1 MRSTARSVVLSTL
14 RLGLFCGIAAVLLAL
29 IGMVEAFDKRDIIAG
44 VISLGQTWLVVIMAL
59 GGFLA
64 GQRQEL
70 PGRSSRLAHG
80 ALAGAVPGL
89 MLGLLIAVG
98 RAVNLR
104 PVLVSASP
112 TLYQSLSFGLPT
124 PAAVLV
130 LVLGGA
136 VLGSIGAAMGLLP
149 PSLRRRVFVGLAVVA
164 FIGLLHD
171 LIRVTLTNLRIPNGL
186 YAWMF
191 GRGGLKG
198 LSLPG
203 TAVVFAV
210 TYALGLW
217 RERRAAR
224 AVGRGRPT
232 RRSRYIALAVTAAL
246 ILIAPRILGQYMSE
260 VLNQVGLFI
269 LMGLGLNIVVGF
281 AGLLDLGYVAFFA
294 IGAYTVGVLTS
305 LGGEIAFGPQIGFWP
320 AVVIAVGVSILFGV
334 ILGIPV
340 LKMRGDYLAIVTLG
354 FGEIIRIMA
363 LSDFL
368 KPYIGGSQGIVTIP
382 PITIGSWLNFKPPQA
397 LFYVILAGCLLVAFV
412 AYRLKDS
419 RMGRAWMAMREDED
433 VAQAMGINLVAT
445 KLLAFASGAA
455 FSGLGGAIFASKLG
469 TIYPHSFQLL
479 VSINVLSLIIVGGMG
494 SIPGVVVGAFALVG
508 LPELLREFSE
518 YRLLV
523 YGAVLIAMML
533 LRPEGLLPEEAHRRE
548 LHEAPEAVPEVVPQP
563 GGTSGETTVA
573 DKVR

>member
-1 MRSTARSVVLSTL
+1 MRSTARSELLSTL
-14 RLGLFCGIAAVLLAL
+14 RLGLFCGIAAVLLSL
-29 IGMVEAFDKRDIIAG
+29 IGLVEAFDKRDIIAG
-44 VISLGQTWLVVIMAL
+44 VISLGQTWLVVIIAL
-59 GGFLA
+59 GGYLA
-64 GQRQEL
+64 AQKQAL
-70 PGRSSRLAHG
+70 PGQATRLMHG

-98 RAVNLR
+98 RVVNLR
-104 PVLVSASP
+104 AVLVSASP
-112 TLYQSLSFGLPT
+112 TLYQILSFGLPT
-124 PAAVLV
+124 PAAVVALT
-130 LVLGGA
+130 L
-136 VLGSIGAAMGLLP
+136 GAAGLGIVGAALGLLH
-149 PSLRRRVFVGLAVVA
+149 PSLRRRVFLAIAVVA

-171 LIRVTLTNLRIPNGL
+171 LIRVTLTNLRVPSPV

-198 LSLPG
+198 LTLPG

-210 TYALGLW
+210 TFALRMW
-217 RERRAAR
+217 RERRSAMDA
-224 AVGRGRPT
+224 GRGRQS
-232 RRSRYIALAVTAAL
+232 RRARYIGLAITATV
-246 ILIAPRILGQYMSE
+246 ILLAPRVLGQYMSE

-305 LGGEIAFGPQIGFWP
+305 LGGEIAFGPQLGFWP
-320 AVVIAVGVSILFGV
+320 AVVIAVGVSVLFGI

-382 PITIGSWLNFKPPQA
+382 PITIGPWMNFKPPQA
-397 LFYVILAGCLLVAFV
+397 LFYIILAGCLLVAFV

-419 RMGRAWMAMREDED
+419 RIGRAWMAMREDED
-433 VAQAMGINLVAT
+433 VAQAMGLNLVST

-479 VSINVLSLIIVGGMG
+479 VSINVLALIIVGGMG
-494 SIPGVVVGAFALVG
+494 SIPGVIVGAFALVG

-548 LHEAPEAVPEVVPQP
+548 LHEAPEAAPEVVPQP
-563 GGTSGETTVA
+563 GGASVETTVA
-573 DKVR
+573 DKAR